1 MLKQEINS
9 TSAKLA
15 GGAVTYAGSYT
26 AVEKTLDV
34 EKTIDV
40 AYASD
45 IAAMVAA
52 ILTAIYFIAQIGY
65 TIWKWRQEIKKA
77 NKEDSQ

>member
-26 AVEKTLDV
+26 AVEKTV
-34 EKTIDV
+34 DV

-65 TIWKWRQEIKKA
+65 TIWKWRREIKKA